1 MKKSNKESSS
11 ISVILGILLLCA
23 FYALLQ
29 NLMPILIGIIIISA
43 IGYITYKIMTNSKN
57 KEVSEQNISQSS
69 QPTSPKTKVLTTV
82 QNQNPILPN
91 IQIQKESNDYDLK
104 IEYIQLSTSGADDV
118 CPMCAQFEGKIFLS
132 TEAPQLPLCPSC
144 ACTYMYYFENDLPP
158 NTAISNKNDFI
169 LPAECTS
176 MFYKKQQQICKER
189 DITKRIRLCESQ
201 IKKLYEFME
210 PYISAQFSA
219 PAELACRDL
228 LPDLYMQLGKWEK
241 AENTIKTCIKAKAY
255 YPEDGSTQL
264 IEFEI
269 YKKVATETL
278 SYISQ
283 NSGCLQR
290 NVYKAMGY
298 EGEERE
304 QLKNFLRDSQQIEK
318 EKYNNTNKLFVKEIN
333 I

>member
-1 MKKSNKESSS
+1 MKRSNKESSPIS
-11 ISVILGILLLCA
+11 IIFGILLLCA

-29 NLMPILIGIIIISA
+29 NFIPILIGIIIICT
-43 IGYITYKIMTNSKN
+43 IGYITYKVMTNSKN
-57 KEVSEQNISQSS
+57 KESFEQNINQLS
-69 QPTSPKTKVLTTV
+69 QPTSPKNNVVTTV
-82 QNQNPILPN
+82 QNSVLPN
-91 IQIQKESNDYDLK
+91 IQTQNKANDYDLK
-104 IEYIQLSTSGADDV
+104 IEYVQLSTSGDDDV

-144 ACTYMYYFENDLPP
+144 ACVYMYYFENDLPS
-158 NTAISNKNDFI
+158 NSIISNKNDFI

-176 MFYKKQQQICKER
+176 MFYKKQQQICKEK
-189 DITKRIRLCESQ
+189 DITKLIRLCESQ

-241 AENTIKTCIKAKAY
+241 AESTIKTCIKAKAY
-255 YPEDGSTQL
+255 YPEDGSAQL
-264 IEFEI
+264 IEFEL

-304 QLKNFLRDSQQIEK
+304 QLKNFLRDSKQIEK
-318 EKYNNTNKLFVKEIN
+318 EKYNNTNKLFVKEVST
-333 I
+333 